1 MTAAHFEDHPTD
13 PDKVILR
20 KPTMMWEGSLHIVCE
35 CDKCK
40 AQSEQEPVALEA
52 VYETIIHWDES
63 GGKRSRRELARR
75 IVSLYTT
82 TPQRTWVGLTDEER
96 SGKRVLGNGLLF
108 NTAEAQVWELA
119 VDFAEQKLKER
130 NT

>member
-1 MTAAHFEDHPTD
+1 MNDD
-13 PDKVILR
+13 DDI
-20 KPTMMWEGSLHIVCE
+20 
-35 CDKCK
+35 
-40 AQSEQEPVALEA
+40 QEYVRP
-52 VYETIIHWDES
+52 W
-63 GGKRSRRELARR
+63 K
-75 IVSLYTT
+75 
-82 TPQRTWVGLTDEER
+82 GLTEEER

>member
-40 AQSEQEPVALEA
+40 AQSEQKPMHPQLKAMLEEYFDKCFA
-52 VYETIIHWDES
+52 ES
-63 GGKRSRRELARR
+63 A
-75 IVSLYTT
+75 
-82 TPQRTWVGLTDEER
+82 PQRTWVGLTDEELQPIADEYR
-96 SGKRVLGNGLLF
+96 ILF
-108 NTAEAQVWELA
+108 GSWVK
-119 VDFAEQKLKER
+119 DFARAIEAKLKEK
-130 NT
+130 NNA